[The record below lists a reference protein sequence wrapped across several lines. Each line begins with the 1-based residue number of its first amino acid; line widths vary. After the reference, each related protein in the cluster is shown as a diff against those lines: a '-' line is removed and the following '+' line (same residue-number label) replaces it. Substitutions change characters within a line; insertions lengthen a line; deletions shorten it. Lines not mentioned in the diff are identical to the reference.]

1 MYKYKNN
8 TMNYAMYVVRN
19 LQSTETRG
27 ASGGIEEIMDYIE
40 ENLLKVIC
48 LVNVNVVNTFV

>member
-48 LVNVNVVNTFV
+48 LVVLMFSNMF